1 MYIINIKR
9 TTFANMNLL
18 PTEIKRQRGTLRADR
33 TNPNEPKLPS
43 SIPPTPSWLSED
55 GKIAFSELSILLH
68 DMAVLTQA
76 DELALTLL
84 CDAYSE
90 YKSAKE
96 IVNTLG
102 ATVEIMSREGN
113 SKPTIRPE
121 VQIANQA
128 FVRVFQLLK
137 EFGLT
142 PSSRAKVNAMEQV
155 AGTPDVKIENFF
167 QGGE

>member
-1 MYIINIKR
+1 MKR
-9 TTFANMNLL
+9 L
-18 PTEIKRQRGTLRADR
+18 PTELKNQRVTLRKDR
-33 TNPNEPKLPS
+33 VNENEPKLPCV
-43 SIPPTPSWLSED
+43 IPPIPTWLSED
-55 GKIAFSELSILLH
+55 GQKAFAELSTLLH

-90 YKSAKE
+90 YKKAKE
-96 IVNTLG
+96 VVNELA
-102 ATVEIMSREGN
+102 ATVEVMSREGN

-142 PSSRAKVNAMEQV
+142 PSSRAKVNAIEN
-155 AGTPDVKIENFF
+155 ASTTPDVKIENFF
-167 QGGE
+167 NGGE